1 MPVGKLFRF
10 NEEQCVVNVNYRL
23 LGETP
28 AHLWGELVPIE
39 HVRLSDGPDYV
50 VELEDN
56 RRVQCNLKKNVN
68 MGVVGVPP
76 RFTYRF
82 TGS

>member
-1 MPVGKLFRF
+1 MTYM
-10 NEEQCVVNVNYRL
+10 VNYHL

-39 HVRLSDGPDYV
+39 HVRLSDEPDYV

-56 RRVQCNLKKNVN
+56 RRVQCNLKKSANL
-68 MGVVGVPP
+68 GVIGVTP